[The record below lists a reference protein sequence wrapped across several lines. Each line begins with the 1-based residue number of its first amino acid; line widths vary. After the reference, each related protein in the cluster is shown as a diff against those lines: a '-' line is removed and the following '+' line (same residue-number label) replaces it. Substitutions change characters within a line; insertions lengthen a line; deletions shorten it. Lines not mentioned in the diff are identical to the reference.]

1 MRNNLSRLSYDSVK
15 YERQCYP
22 AQQSRNRERKRRKR
36 YVGTT
41 GRSPFVFDLTGTRKR
56 GQETPGASLALQKR
70 HAQAHQVVEGI
81 PMHHVLAA
89 IHNVKVDLRLLF
101 LQQFGAFTGV
111 SAVFAAKNHQ

>member
-22 AQQSRNRERKRRKR
+22 
-36 YVGTT
+36 
-41 GRSPFVFDLTGTRKR
+41 RSKAATESAKGARGDRPVTLCIRFDGHQKR

-89 IHNVKVDLRLLF
+89 IHNVEVDLRLLF
-101 LQQFGAFTGV
+101 FQQFGAFTGV
-111 SAVFAAKNHQ
+111 GAVFAAKNHQ